1 MKLTITDKNEFQS
14 VRAAFERREP
24 FTLTG
29 GGITANFLADQLT
42 FSPTGLFGYRPALEL
57 TFEQVSEAAS
67 SKHWGG
73 QGLPPVG
80 TVCEIKRS
88 ANWTKVEVIA
98 HYKGDAVIAVC
109 GEIEL
114 RDKSELRAI
123 PTPEQIAADEAKK
136 KAVAEMIKDSM
147 RKDGSA
153 VWTANAEALYDA
165 GYRKP

>member
-1 MKLTITDKNEFQS
+1 MKLTITDKNEFES

-24 FTLTG
+24 FILTG
-29 GGITANFLADQLT
+29 AGITANFLADQLT
-42 FSPTGLFGYRPALEL
+42 FFPTGLFGYRPSLEL

-67 SKHWGG
+67 SKRWDG

-109 GEIEL
+109 SGVIEL

-123 PTPEQIAADEAKK
+123 PTPEQTEAEAKQ

-147 RKDGSA
+147 RNDGSA